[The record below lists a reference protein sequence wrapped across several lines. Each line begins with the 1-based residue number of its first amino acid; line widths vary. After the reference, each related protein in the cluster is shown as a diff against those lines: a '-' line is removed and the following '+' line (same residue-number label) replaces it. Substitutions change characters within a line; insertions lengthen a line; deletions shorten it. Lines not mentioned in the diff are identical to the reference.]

1 MAAAVSAGDLATG
14 MARANNIARSSG
26 SDMNKFIGYVTTIG
40 DVTQKSMDSVGE
52 SKSYALGM
60 V

>member
-1 MAAAVSAGDLATG
+1 MNRREVTKLYEYKGAAAVSAGDLATG

-40 DVTQKSMDSVGE
+40 DVT
-52 SKSYALGM
+52 
-60 V
+60 